1 MLFNFPISAALISLV
16 VATFAAAN
24 PIADPERLRI
34 SIIVEEAD
42 EWTSLTQAAAD
53 VVKGQFCLGGGERCR
68 IFVPEQCCSG
78 SCPEYV
84 CLSRGLSNDSDS
96 C

>member
-1 MLFNFPISAALISLV
+1 VLVFRANDEPRATTLTSLFQRDHVLFNFPISAALIFLV
-16 VATFAAAN
+16 ASTFAAAD

-53 VVKGQFCLGGGERCR
+53 VGKGHVLLWEW
-68 IFVPEQCCSG
+68 
-78 SCPEYV
+78 
-84 CLSRGLSNDSDS
+84 
-96 C
+96 